1 MKKKYLLLSTIL
13 LILSPFNRGISVLAD
28 GLSNDEETEMVSYAT
43 APTDDLRHISNMFV
57 DPGFKYIAYNGSG
70 ELYMYLYSSEKTQY
84 LSDMYIVLP
93 DGLSANGG
101 LEAVKAALLSYS
113 EELNIID
120 GSLSVQQLAS
130 TSDGR
135 EVYQITPSSGAYI
148 EKNGHSERLSFKFP
162 IKASSKNSG
171 LTEIIFNADMMDDI
185 GKNILYIGADNVK
198 FDASIAFY
206 PEVTASEVGINGA
219 DSVVRG
225 IVLNGIHRSI
235 NLFSPQVQDNY
246 TVYEQGTNSVL
257 VTKDKIGISEDN
269 YSRIGLVDNLSVL
282 GLDQTIYDENSLTID
297 SGTLSDTIEW
307 IPQNA
312 LTNNPNE
319 IMKGNEY
326 SIYVK
331 RYAKDI
337 TVNYVD
343 ENNNKLSDSVI
354 LSGDIGDSYTTEQKE
369 LDGYTFKEVKGNT
382 IGTFTNQEQE
392 VTYVYT
398 KNLVKASPVTV
409 YYVDTEGTKL
419 SSDVL
424 LEGNVGDS
432 YTTEQKE
439 LDGYAFKEIKG
450 NATGTFT
457 NEEQEVTYV
466 YTKNP
471 VKASPVL
478 VHYVDTEGTKLSSDV
493 LFKGNVGDSYKTEQK
508 EFSGYTFK
516 EVKGNA
522 IGTFTNE
529 EQEVTYVYEKTQVNQ
544 IVPPSEN
551 NNNPEDNNTNEEHS
565 IDSPQNEN
573 DGTQFPQTGEQVVS
587 NMWGYMGF
595 ALLASSV
602 FIFIKRK
609 KV

>member
-369 LDGYTFKEVKGNT
+369 LDGY
-382 IGTFTNQEQE
+382 
-392 VTYVYT
+392 
-398 KNLVKASPVTV
+398 
-409 YYVDTEGTKL
+409 
-419 SSDVL
+419 
-424 LEGNVGDS
+424 
-432 YTTEQKE
+432 
-439 LDGYAFKEIKG
+439 AFKEIKG